1 MQRSG
6 VGQALTAAP
15 FRPSQPGCAS
25 PTRSRSRSSSTAVC
39 STSPISQTTTSRRI
53 RTDATTTRAD
63 RRYAT
68 AASPGRG
75 ELAAPLLGPA
85 LAVRPSRRPRLRT
98 HRRLLGR
105 ASDGAVRLLAPAG
118 PALGKRLA
126 ERRSPSLSSS
136 LAVAGELTAAVA
148 HERKLDGGRASLSQ
162 RRGRAVAR
170 APSRRRRPS
179 GAPAISGGERP
190 ASSANQVRR
199 DRRQELRLPRK
210 GGS

>member
-15 FRPSQPGCAS
+15 FHPSQPGCAS
-25 PTRSRSRSSSTAVC
+25 PTRSRSRSSITAVC
-39 STSPISQTTTSRRI
+39 STSQTTTSRRI

-118 PALGKRLA
+118 PAIGKRLA
-126 ERRSPSLSSS
+126 ESRSPSLSSS
-136 LAVAGELTAAVA
+136 LAVPASSLLPLLTRASLTAA
-148 HERKLDGGRASLSQ
+148 ERHFRN
-162 RRGRAVAR
+162 AV
-170 APSRRRRPS
+170 
-179 GAPAISGGERP
+179 EE
-190 ASSANQVRR
+190 Q
-199 DRRQELRLPRK
+199 
-210 GGS
+210 